1 MRYLLTAL
9 TFALVLPAGPA
20 QAEDYIRTDL
30 GELLEEGQVVMSP
43 YRHSSDPDEIGMCM
57 NLMEH
62 NQATVDLVR
71 EQIRL
76 QPSSD
81 YMAHLAMA
89 AVDIRHCVSCSLN
102 AEESC
107 DNAAELLAE
116 ADEMLD
122 EER

>member
-1 MRYLLTAL
+1 MRCLLTAL
-9 TFALVLPAGPA
+9 TLALGLATGPA
-20 QAEDYIRTDL
+20 LAENYIRTDL

-57 NLMEH
+57 DLMEH

-71 EQIRL
+71 EQIQL

-81 YMAHLAMA
+81 YMAHLSMA

-107 DNAAELLAE
+107 ETAAELLAE
-116 ADEMLD
+116 ADEIQSD
-122 EER
+122 